1 MSRAAVV
8 ISPSFLTCD
17 VTRRCIR
24 ARRTPALLKR
34 RSSRNSIKQPA
45 AMHYRPLFY
54 LLSHVSTFM
63 FPDYSA
69 CLLNLLFR
77 SSVMVWSILD
87 ILSAHSQL
95 MSTDPCFTTLDQ
107 YTHGIFFFLDPT
119 TTLHHP
125 LYSISSISWL
135 NFNTFEILLIPCIL
149 GSSFFVHLFRS
160 SFMQIPRS
168 QHPGNNS
175 YLIPIRQ
182 EHLFYFCVIIIINY
196 SIFHVFFC
204 FPHLPHGGTLN
215 YTYGAIGAR
224 SSIR

>member
-1 MSRAAVV
+1 MPVMLRAAVV

-24 ARRTPALLKR
+24 ARRTLAPLKR
-34 RSSRNSIKQPA
+34 RSSRNGIRQPA
-45 AMHYRPLFY
+45 ALHYRPLFY
-54 LLSHVSTFM
+54 QLLYVSTFM

-107 YTHGIFFFLDPT
+107 IYPRHFFSYLDPT
-119 TTLHHP
+119 TTLHP
-125 LYSISSISWL
+125 LYSISWL

-149 GSSFFVHLFRS
+149 GSSFVVHLLPFLHSANS
-160 SFMQIPRS
+160 SLSAP
-168 QHPGNNS
+168 PGNNS

-182 EHLFYFCVIIIINY
+182 EHLFYFCVITIIIIIIINFLFM
-196 SIFHVFFC
+196 SFF
-204 FPHLPHGGTLN
+204 
-215 YTYGAIGAR
+215 
-224 SSIR
+224 SSLIYPTAVH